1 MKIQIVKKA
10 DKGKIPSSGCAWFIE
25 GLAEPRK

>member
-10 DKGKIPSSGCAWFIE
+10 DKKANPYSGCAWVVDQMP
-25 GLAEPRK
+25 EPRK

>member
-10 DKGKIPSSGCAWFIE
+10 AKKTTHAECPWVIE
-25 GLAEPRK
+25 GLPEPRK

>member
-10 DKGKIPSSGCAWFIE
+10 DKSKTPSSGCSWFIE

>member
-10 DKGKIPSSGCAWFIE
+10 DKKANNNSGCAWVIE
-25 GLAEPRK
+25 NLAEPRK

>member
-10 DKGKIPSSGCAWFIE
+10 DKKVVPNSGCAWMIE
-25 GLAEPRK
+25 QLPEPRK

>member
-10 DKGKIPSSGCAWFIE
+10 DKKPVPSSGCAWMIE
-25 GLAEPRK
+25 QLADPGK